1 SIPPLP
7 PTPVVVVLVVLG
19 SPPAPPAPPN
29 APPPSPLASGE
40 VPSPHPQRATSKTT
54 ERRIIPHSLPRT
66 RRRGAADRRSGPAGA
81 SSGLSFAS
89 GRSFGVRRAYT
100 GRTMAGAVKHQRG
113 DLIAGKYAIF
123 RELSGSEDSTT
134 FAAENRSVGR
144 PCAVEIFHPDRIES
158 AEGFLEHLRRI
169 GRIGSHPSVVE
180 VFDTGID
187 EAHGAPFIAMELLEG
202 ETLREHVAHHS
213 PLAARE

>member
-1 SIPPLP
+1 
-7 PTPVVVVLVVLG
+7 
-19 SPPAPPAPPN
+19 
-29 APPPSPLASGE
+29 
-40 VPSPHPQRATSKTT
+40 
-54 ERRIIPHSLPRT
+54 
-66 RRRGAADRRSGPAGA
+66 
-81 SSGLSFAS
+81 
-89 GRSFGVRRAYT
+89 
-100 GRTMAGAVKHQRG
+100 MAGAVKHQRG

-213 PLAARE
+213 PLAAREVARLAEQLADALDQAHGAGIVHGALRADRIVVVRDRRNEALVKILDFGVAVPLGLAARSPYAAPEQLGGKASPASDVFAIGIQAS